1 MSGTLI
7 VLSVGAVAF
16 LLLLTDRVVEQLW
29 MEVYNIV
36 QEVVTK
42 TITEKRNATR
52 QNGCLRR
59 PYK

>member
-7 VLSVGAVAF
+7 VLPVGAVAF
-16 LLLLTDRVVEQLW
+16 LLLLTDRVLEELW

-42 TITEKRNATR
+42 TITKKKNATR
-52 QNGCLRR
+52 PNGCLRR